1 MSAQTR
7 RCVRPDRL
15 AQSPRRPLG
24 SDEQRHV
31 DGCAACT
38 QALGRVRAAQSM
50 LQLAAASLPPDPSA
64 AALVRAEASIRWARI
79 APEPRVRSRFVY
91 GLALSAVGA
100 AALAFMT
107 RDVTKAPQHAPIRIA
122 HNLQVPPLTTS
133 PLQALV
139 TLIGGDVKLRRA
151 GAAGP
156 LGIEANL
163 GAGDH
168 LATSAS
174 ARVAA
179 QWSEGSGF
187 LLFADSE
194 LALTRLEARTQRLF
208 LDRGKIAVRV
218 GPHDQAGLP
227 LAARSAAASTGESL
241 QVITPD
247 HIISVHGTWFSV
259 ASAQHVTTVEVLEG
273 TVEVTER
280 DGSSSTLLTAPTRAV
295 FGRGRAT
302 TAAMTTHEA
311 ARLRTA
317 SEMNLMAWS
326 GLQAVRTASG
336 ALHVDSQPAATLAVD
351 GVEEGATPLTVR
363 RPLGRHYIELSRA
376 DFASLHQ
383 WVAIGPETGELKLAL
398 VHAAASSASDS
409 VPVEIE
415 SMVRRRATQIRACYE
430 RRLKR
435 DPSLAG
441 TVSLR
446 LRVGDAGQVSR
457 VTVDEST
464 LPDPL
469 VAECLRREAAG
480 WSFSVGRN
488 ATVVYPFVFRAQ

>member
-15 AQSPRRPLG
+15 AQLARKPLG
-24 SDEQRHV
+24 ADEQRHV

-38 QALGRVRAAQSM
+38 RALGRVRAAQSA
-50 LQLAAASLPPDPSA
+50 LSFASESLPPDPSA

-79 APEPRVRSRFVY
+79 APEPRLRPRFIY
-91 GLALSAVGA
+91 GFAAAAVGA
-100 AALAFMT
+100 AVLAFAT
-107 RDVTKAPQHAPIRIA
+107 RDVTKAPLRAPMRVA
-122 HNLQVPPLTTS
+122 HELKVPVQTS

-139 TLIGGDVKLRRA
+139 TLVGGDVRLRRA

-168 LATSAS
+168 VATSGS

-194 LALTRLEARTQRLF
+194 LALTRLEARKQRLY
-208 LDRGKIAVRV
+208 LDHGKIAVRV
-218 GPHDQAGLP
+218 GPHDQAGIP
-227 LAARSAAASTGESL
+227 LAARPAGPTRESL

-326 GLQAVRTASG
+326 GLDAARAASG
-336 ALHVDSQPAATLAVD
+336 ALHVDSQPASATLAVD
-351 GVEEGATPLTVR
+351 GVEEGATPLTIR

-376 DFASLHQ
+376 DFATQHQ
-383 WVAIGPETGELKLAL
+383 WVAIGPETGELRVAL
-398 VHAAASSASDS
+398 VHAAPAPDPDS
-409 VPVEIE
+409 VPIEIE
-415 SMVRRRATQIRACYE
+415 SMVYRRATQIRACYE

-446 LRVGDAGQVSR
+446 LRVGDAGQVTR
-457 VTVDEST
+457 VDVEGST

-480 WSFSVGRN
+480 WSFSQGRN
-488 ATVVYPFVFRAQ
+488 ATVVYPFVFRTQ

>member
-38 QALGRVRAAQSM
+38 QALARVRSAQSA
-50 LQLAAASLPPDPSA
+50 LQFAAASLPPDPSA

-91 GLALSAVGA
+91 GLALTAVGA
-100 AALAFMT
+100 AALAFVT
-107 RDVTKAPQHAPIRIA
+107 RDVTKVQQAPTRIA
-122 HNLQVPPLTTS
+122 HNLQVPPVTAS

-156 LGIEANL
+156 LDIEANL

-208 LDRGKIAVRV
+208 LDHGRIAVRV

-227 LAARSAAASTGESL
+227 LAARTSASTGESL

-247 HIISVHGTWFSV
+247 HVISVHGTWFSV

-326 GLQAVRTASG
+326 GLQAARTASG
-336 ALHVDSQPAATLAVD
+336 ALHVDSQPAATLAID
-351 GVEEGATPLTVR
+351 GVEEGATPLTIR
-363 RPLGRHYIELSRA
+363 RPLGRHYVELTRA
-376 DFASLHQ
+376 DFATLHQ

-398 VHAAASSASDS
+398 VHAPPSTDSDS

-446 LRVGDAGQVSR
+446 LRVGEAGQVSR
-457 VTVDEST
+457 VTVEEST

-480 WSFSVGRN
+480 WSFTVGRN

>member
-1 MSAQTR
+1 VSAKVQ
-7 RCVRPDRL
+7 RCMRPDRL
-15 AQSPRRPLG
+15 AQLARRALLP
-24 SDEQRHV
+24 DEQRHV
-31 DGCAACT
+31 DGCAACART
-38 QALGRVRAAQSM
+38 LARVRTAQSA
-50 LQLAAASLPPDPSA
+50 LQLAAESLPPDPSA

-79 APEPRVRSRFVY
+79 APEPRLRPRFVY
-91 GLALSAVGA
+91 GLALTAAA
-100 AALAFMT
+100 AALVAWTT
-107 RDVTKAPQHAPIRIA
+107 RDVTRLPQSPVVRFA
-122 HNLQVPPLTTS
+122 HELKKPPRES
-133 PLQALV
+133 ALQALV
-139 TLIGGDVKLRRA
+139 TLVGGDVRLRRA
-151 GAAGP
+151 GASGP
-156 LGIEANL
+156 LGLDANL

-168 LATSAS
+168 LATSGS

-187 LLFADSE
+187 LLFADSD
-194 LALTRLEARTQRLF
+194 LALNRLESRTQRLV

-227 LAARSAAASTGESL
+227 LAARPAPAGESL

-247 HIISVHGTWFSV
+247 HIVSVHGTWFSV

-273 TVEVTER
+273 TVEVTDR

-295 FGRGRAT
+295 FSRGKAT
-302 TAAMTTHEA
+302 TAAMTVREA

-326 GLQAVRTASG
+326 GLDAARTASG
-336 ALHVDSQPAATLAVD
+336 ALRVDSQPPAALAID
-351 GVEEGATPLTVR
+351 GVEVGATPLTVR
-363 RPLGRHYIELSRA
+363 RPLGRHYIELTRA
-376 DFASLHQ
+376 DFAPLHQ
-383 WVAIGPETGELKLAL
+383 WVAIGHETGDLKLAL
-398 VHAAASSASDS
+398 VHAPSSSAIES

-415 SMVRRRATQIRACYE
+415 SMVRRRAPQIRSCYE

-446 LRVGDAGQVSR
+446 LRVGEAGQVSR
-457 VTVDEST
+457 VTVEEST

-480 WSFSVGRN
+480 WSFTVGRN